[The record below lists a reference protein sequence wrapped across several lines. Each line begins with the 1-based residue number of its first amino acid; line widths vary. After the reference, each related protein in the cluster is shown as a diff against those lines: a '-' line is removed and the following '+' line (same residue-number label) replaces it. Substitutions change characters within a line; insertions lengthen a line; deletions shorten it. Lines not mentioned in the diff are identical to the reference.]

1 MSQILGSKFIEEINR
16 EVKFSALKFFF
27 SILSFDILILSK
39 HEKRVM
45 FVTKEGITCYSL
57 HKIMHGN
64 IECSV

>member
-16 EVKFSALKFFF
+16 EVKFSALKFFSQF
-27 SILSFDILILSK
+27 LSFDILILSK
-39 HEKRVM
+39 HEKGVM